1 MRQMTKQE
9 ATRVK
14 QSEKISKRVRAFWDL
29 TPHYY
34 QNVPTID
41 DVEKALYEISFGDGE
56 KEKYQAA
63 LQASKLRRSLRRC
76 KRKVYSG
83 K

>member
-1 MRQMTKQE
+1 MK
-9 ATRVK
+9 VK
-14 QSEKISKRVRAFWDL
+14 FKKLDSKASIPTSNHPAAFWDL

-41 DVEKALYEISFGDGE
+41 DIEKTLYEISFGEGE

-76 KRKVYSG
+76 KRNIR
-83 K
+83 

>member
-1 MRQMTKQE
+1 MTKQE
-9 ATRVK
+9 ETQVK
-14 QSEKISKRVRAFWDL
+14 QSEKISERVRAFWDL

-34 QNVPTID
+34 QNVATID
-41 DVEKALYEISFGDGE
+41 DIEKTLYEISFGEGE

-76 KRKVYSG
+76 KRNIR
-83 K
+83 